1 MKPSESD
8 CSQLP
13 LCEGPPTDDVV
24 IDEERRDDV
33 AVLTSENGLS
43 GNRTINGKR
52 SQYLVQPR
60 IPKVKCGCRWRQ
72 GAVLGLGVFLT
83 VLALTLVVVGAVRS
97 REHTSLKLLHIKQP
111 VDLKSIMYLTDENF
125 TFAQLI
131 SLTNMAIDKP
141 SFQSSTA
148 KREPNK
154 SEHELWQAANAVD
167 GDTTSCSSTG
177 LERTPFWYVDLLTD
191 KAVSSIRILGSS
203 FNRLHDL
210 SVYIGKTGNDTGA
223 ENRCGALTGES
234 RTTEARIACTKTRRG
249 RYVIIE
255 LETRADT
262 YESLVLCE
270 VMVFK

>member
-1 MKPSESD
+1 
-8 CSQLP
+8 
-13 LCEGPPTDDVV
+13 
-24 IDEERRDDV
+24 
-33 AVLTSENGLS
+33 
-43 GNRTINGKR
+43 KR

-60 IPKVKCGCRWRQ
+60 IPKVKCSCRWRQ

-111 VDLKSIMYLTDENF
+111 VDLKSIMYLSDENF
-125 TFAQLI
+125 TFAQLR
-131 SLTNMAIDKP
+131 SLTNMAVDKP

-154 SEHELWQAANAVD
+154 SDHELWQAANAVD

-177 LERTPFWYVDLLTD
+177 LERLPFWYVDLLSEKT
-191 KAVSSIRILGSS
+191 VSSVRVLGSS

-210 SVYIGKTGNDTGA
+210 SVYVGRTGNDTDTG
-223 ENRCGALTGES
+223 NRCGTLTGES
-234 RTTEARIACTKTRRG
+234 QATEVRIGCSRRKRG
-249 RYVIIE
+249 RYVIVE
-255 LETRADT
+255 LQTRADT

-270 VMVFK
+270 VMVFQ